1 MIDTVEIKGGGF
13 APGRAS
19 RRNITSV
26 YIRGL
31 AFKCTLGG
39 RREQV
44 LLKLKKADEKDTDWL
59 ALLAVA
65 CFVGGFGAGVLAAWY
80 L

>member
-1 MIDTVEIKGGGF
+1 MSDEVKTQHPAQQWQPRSK
-13 APGRAS
+13 
-19 RRNITSV
+19 RNITSV